1 MRVISLGLTAA
12 IALAACSQST
22 PPPKTPEAPQVSSD
36 AALQA
41 LDDYRWAL
49 SEARTASGQPI
60 AALTDKPG
68 APLVLRFDAQ
78 AGRVGLLNGCNQMGA
93 AVTSKDGALE
103 VGDITS
109 TLMACA
115 DDRLMRFDAAAAK
128 ALHGQQTWS
137 LREMDPPTLTLT
149 NPAGDVLVFAGERTA
164 ETRYGGP
171 GETVFLEVAAQT
183 TPCHHPLIPDKQC
196 LQVRELRYDDRG
208 IRTGTSGDFK
218 YFYDQIEGYT
228 HQPGIRNV
236 LRVKRYTVPNPPADA
251 SNLAWVLD
259 MVVESETIKP

>member
-1 MRVISLGLTAA
+1 MRQISLGLAAA
-12 IALAACSQST
+12 IALAACSPST
-22 PPPKTPEAPQVSSD
+22 PPSKTPEAPQTSSD

-41 LDDYRWAL
+41 LDDYRWEL
-49 SEARTASGQPI
+49 RDARNASGQAI
-60 AALTDKPG
+60 TALTDKPG
-68 APLVLRFDAQ
+68 APLALRFDADTGQ
-78 AGRVGLLNGCNQMGA
+78 VGLLNGCNQMGA
-93 AVTSKDGALE
+93 AVTSKGAALE

-115 DDRLMRFDAAAAK
+115 DDRLMRFDAVAAK
-128 ALHGQQTWS
+128 ALHGRQTWS

-149 NPAGDVLVFAGERTA
+149 NAAGDVLVFAGERTA

-183 TPCHHPLIPDKQC
+183 TRCHHPLIPDKQC

-208 IRTGTSGDFK
+208 IRTGTPGDFE

-228 HQPGIRNV
+228 HQPGVRNV

-251 SNLAWVLD
+251 SNTAWVLD
-259 MVVESETIKP
+259 MVVESETVKP

>member
-1 MRVISLGLTAA
+1 MRQISLGLAAA
-12 IALAACSQST
+12 IALAACSPST
-22 PPPKTPEAPQVSSD
+22 PPSKTPEAPQTSSD

-41 LDDYRWAL
+41 LDDYRWEL
-49 SEARTASGQPI
+49 RDARNASGQAI
-60 AALTDKPG
+60 TALTDKPG
-68 APLVLRFDAQ
+68 APLALRFDADTGQ
-78 AGRVGLLNGCNQMGA
+78 VGLLNGCNQMGA
-93 AVTSKDGALE
+93 AVTSKGAALE

-115 DDRLMRFDAAAAK
+115 DDRLMRFDAVAAK
-128 ALHGQQTWS
+128 ALHGRQTWS

-149 NPAGDVLVFAGERTA
+149 NAAGDVLVFAGERTA

-183 TPCHHPLIPDKQC
+183 SRCHHPLIPDKQC

-208 IRTGTSGDFK
+208 IRTGTPGDFE

-228 HQPGIRNV
+228 HQPGVRNV

-251 SNLAWVLD
+251 SNTAWVLD
-259 MVVESETIKP
+259 MVVESETVKP

>member
-1 MRVISLGLTAA
+1 MRQISLGLAAA
-12 IALAACSQST
+12 IALAACSPST
-22 PPPKTPEAPQVSSD
+22 PPSKTPEAPQTSSD

-41 LDDYRWAL
+41 LDDYRWEL
-49 SEARTASGQPI
+49 RDARNASGQAI
-60 AALTDKPG
+60 TALTDKPG
-68 APLVLRFDAQ
+68 APLALRFDADTGQ
-78 AGRVGLLNGCNQMGA
+78 VGLLNGCNQMGA
-93 AVTSKDGALE
+93 AVTSKGAALE

-115 DDRLMRFDAAAAK
+115 DDRLMRFDAVAAK
-128 ALHGQQTWS
+128 ALHGRQTWS

-149 NPAGDVLVFAGERTA
+149 NAAGDVLVFAGERTA

-183 TPCHHPLIPDKQC
+183 SRCHHPLIPDKQC

-208 IRTGTSGDFK
+208 IRTGTPGDFE

-228 HQPGIRNV
+228 HQPGVRNV
-236 LRVKRYTVPNPPADA
+236 LRVKRYTVPKPPADA
-251 SNLAWVLD
+251 SNTAWVLD
-259 MVVESETIKP
+259 MVVESETVKP

>member
-22 PPPKTPEAPQVSSD
+22 PPPKTPEAPQISSD

-68 APLVLRFDAQ
+68 APLVLRFDAE

-93 AVTSKDGALE
+93 AVTSKGAALE

-128 ALHGQQTWS
+128 ALHGQQAWS

-149 NPAGDVLVFAGERTA
+149 NPAGDVLVFAGERTV

-171 GETVFLEVAAQT
+171 GETVFLEVAAKT
-183 TPCHHPLIPDKQC
+183 KPCSHPLIPDMQC
-196 LQVRELRYDDRG
+196 LQVRELKYDDKG
-208 IRTGTSGDFK
+208 IKTQTDGAFEN
-218 YFYDQIEGYT
+218 FYDGIEGYT
-228 HQPGIRNV
+228 HEPGVRNV
-236 LRVKRYTVPNPPADA
+236 LRVKRYAIKNPPADA
-251 SNLAWVLD
+251 SALAYRLD
-259 MVVESETIKP
+259 MVVESATETD

>member
-1 MRVISLGLTAA
+1 MRQISLGLAAA
-12 IALAACSQST
+12 IALAACSPST
-22 PPPKTPEAPQVSSD
+22 PPSKTPEAPQTSSD

-41 LDDYRWAL
+41 LDDYRWEL
-49 SEARTASGQPI
+49 RDARNASGQAI
-60 AALTDKPG
+60 TALTDKPG
-68 APLVLRFDAQ
+68 APLALRFDADTGQ
-78 AGRVGLLNGCNQMGA
+78 VGLLNGCNQMGA
-93 AVTSKDGALE
+93 AVTSKGAALE

-115 DDRLMRFDAAAAK
+115 DDRLMRFDAVAAK
-128 ALHGQQTWS
+128 ALHGRQTWS

-149 NPAGDVLVFAGERTA
+149 NAAGDVLVFAGERTA

-208 IRTGTSGDFK
+208 IRTGTPGDFK

-236 LRVKRYTVPNPPADA
+236 LRVKRYTGPNPPADA

-259 MVVESETIKP
+259 MVVESETVKP

>member
-1 MRVISLGLTAA
+1 MRQISLGLAAA
-12 IALAACSQST
+12 IALAACSPST
-22 PPPKTPEAPQVSSD
+22 PPSKTPEAPQTSTD

-41 LDDYRWAL
+41 LDDYRWEL
-49 SEARTASGQPI
+49 RDARNASGQAI
-60 AALTDKPG
+60 TALTDKPG
-68 APLVLRFDAQ
+68 APLALRFDADTGQ
-78 AGRVGLLNGCNQMGA
+78 VGLLNGCNQMGA
-93 AVTSKDGALE
+93 AVTSKGAALE

-115 DDRLMRFDAAAAK
+115 DDRLMRFDAVAAK
-128 ALHGQQTWS
+128 ALHGRQTWS

-149 NPAGDVLVFAGERTA
+149 NAAGDVLVFAGERTA

-183 TPCHHPLIPDKQC
+183 SRCHHPLIPDKQC

-208 IRTGTSGDFK
+208 IRTGTPGDFE

-228 HQPGIRNV
+228 HQPGVRNV

-251 SNLAWVLD
+251 SNTAWVLD
-259 MVVESETIKP
+259 MVVESETVKP